1 MKKIKFQNQNEMLD
15 QMGQEIAVSDWL
27 TIGQDRISSFAD
39 CTIDHQWI
47 HIDLERAKKESIYG
61 STIAHGF
68 LTLSLV
74 PYFLE
79 SCIEYHF
86 AKSTINYGLNKVR
99 FPHAV
104 TVGSRIRAKFKI
116 IDLQNI
122 EGGVQIEW
130 GIQIEI
136 ENIEKPA
143 CVADMLIRLYY

>member
-1 MKKIKFQNQNEMLD
+1 MKKIKFQNQNEIFEKV
-15 QMGQEIAVSDWL
+15 GQEIAVSDWL
-27 TIGQDRISSFAD
+27 TIEQDRISTFAD

-47 HIDLERAKKESIYG
+47 HIDVERAQKESVYG
-61 STIAHGF
+61 NTIAHGF
-68 LTLSLV
+68 LTLSLI

-104 TVGSRIRAKFKI
+104 TVCSRIRAKFKI
-116 IDLQNI
+116 IGLQKI

-130 GIQIEI
+130 GIQIDV